1 MDMIEILPASAHVAA
16 FHFRGTLRVE
26 DYDHCIDLIEARLA
40 DHRRITIFCDLTG
53 MSGIEPAAM
62 AKDLRF
68 ALAKFGE
75 YRRFARSAVVTEHA
89 WLSGITKFAAMFFPH
104 TEIRTFSP
112 EERAA
117 AFAWANEELPG
128 S

>member
-1 MDMIEILPASAHVAA
+1 MIEILQAPPHVAA
-16 FHFRGTLRVE
+16 FHFSDTLRVE
-26 DYDHCIDLIEARLA
+26 DYDRCIDLIEARLA
-40 DHRRITIFCDLTG
+40 EHQRITIFCDLTG

-89 WLSGITKFAAMFFPH
+89 WLSGVTKFSAVFFPH
-104 TEIRTFSP
+104 TEIRTFTP
-112 EERAA
+112 EERDAA
-117 AFAWANEELPG
+117 LAWTNEELPT
-128 S
+128 